1 MMSLEHLWGKT
12 LDRMAT
18 KSTKKLQD
26 KKNTLANNANKTQDG
41 DSKMEADLLDP
52 AMSKAMAAIS
62 SNISEMM
69 EAKFDS
75 FLNKIGNIAKE
86 LRDTTKRVD
95 EAEQRIS
102 AVEDTNVE
110 TEQRILYLEKR

>member
-1 MMSLEHLWGKT
+1 
-12 LDRMAT
+12 MAT

-41 DSKMEADLLDP
+41 DAETEADLLDP

-62 SNISEMM
+62 SNNSEMM

-75 FLNKIGNIAKE
+75 FLHKIGNVK
-86 LRDTTKRVD
+86 KRVD
-95 EAEQRIS
+95 EAEQRILV
-102 AVEDTNVE
+102 VEDTNVE
-110 TEQRILYLEKR
+110 TEQRMIV